1 MSAFQWLGFAIA
13 ACFHSLYK
21 WHAHLNTRVRQ
32 RVLGDLTSV
41 WGGGVFSVLHSVSF
55 LRLGAQQKAGRDDAA
70 LHDAVRAAI
79 EAAHRHGGRV
89 CYVGYAEAV
98 LYHCPPLTDGAGFD
112 VVVLC
117 GWPGGG
123 GDDAATRR
131 IAAWRA
137 ELAVAGGG
145 GWQRDVSQ
153 GFWRSA
159 LANLLLG
166 VVAASAL
173 LLKTV
178 LLRQSHSCATPFAH
192 ESTAAERSAL
202 RAEKAALLAAGGQGD
217 ASSAPSKASMAL
229 LADDIEQA
237 AGGKAGDGVM
247 VFNLINAA
255 DSPLGDRLEDLR
267 YDIRML
273 EMTRRHGGGPMHVGS
288 AQGLGDDSADGVW
301 QLHAAMHYPGRDF
314 FARMVRSQW
323 MHSTVQ
329 GKKPGKTIAV
339 ATTPFFPTAES
350 AICLQDY

>member
-13 ACFHSLYK
+13 ACLHSLYK
-21 WHAHLNTRVRQ
+21 WHAHLNTRVRR

-55 LRLGAQQKAGRDDAA
+55 LRLGAQQAGRDGAA
-70 LHDAVRAAI
+70 LSGAVRAAI
-79 EAAHRHGGRV
+79 EAAHRHGGSV

-98 LYHCPPLTDGAGFD
+98 LYHCAPLTDGAGFD

-117 GWPGGG
+117 GWPGDDG
-123 GDDAATRR
+123 DAAVRR
-131 IAAWRA
+131 VAAWRA
-137 ELAVAGGG
+137 ELAIAGGG

-153 GFWRSA
+153 GFWRNA

-166 VVAASAL
+166 VVATSAL

-178 LLRQSHSCATPFAH
+178 LLRQSHSCVQPFAH

-202 RAEKAALLAAGGQGD
+202 RAEKAALLAAGGQD
-217 ASSAPSKASMAL
+217 ASAPSKASMAM

-247 VFNLINAA
+247 VFNLINASE
-255 DSPLGDRLEDLR
+255 SPLGDKLQDLR
-267 YDIRML
+267 YNIRML
-273 EMTRRHGGGPMHVGS
+273 EMTRRHGGAPMHVGS

-314 FARMVRSQW
+314 FARVVRSQW

-329 GKKPGKTIAV
+329 GKKPGKAIAV